1 MYCRSP
7 LKNLK
12 WASTTSYSNLRASF
26 MNFRKSKGKE
36 KTSEEILNQVNNCK
50 PEELE
55 SLLHQIQDKLENS
68 TDKDWDLLWQ
78 KP

>member
-1 MYCRSP
+1 
-7 LKNLK
+7 
-12 WASTTSYSNLRASF
+12 

-55 SLLHQIQDKLENS
+55 TLLNQIQIKIENS
-68 TDKDWDLLWQ
+68 KDKDWNLQMAKTMITSRLAS
-78 KP
+78 KRSL